1 MESVIRFIYK
11 LALYVW
17 LFVCGSCFVSYC
29 FLYVAHNGLG
39 DIFSYVPT
47 IAMNVSIDLKKRPA
61 VINYSYKVNQREYS
75 GAQEVAGNVAQKL
88 QKTEV
93 AILYNETFPM
103 ISEIKNI
110 KGKSS
115 KLHEC
120 TLKMGLGFI
129 GFLFAFLIWRFAD
142 HDKWIGVYARGEYKS
157 KK

>member
-47 IAMNVSIDLKKRPA
+47 IAMNVSIDLKKGPA

-75 GAQEVAGNVAQKL
+75 GAQEVAVNVAQKL

-93 AILYNETFPM
+93 AIL
-103 ISEIKNI
+103 
-110 KGKSS
+110 
-115 KLHEC
+115 
-120 TLKMGLGFI
+120 
-129 GFLFAFLIWRFAD
+129 
-142 HDKWIGVYARGEYKS
+142 
-157 KK
+157 